1 MTRHQPPW
9 IPPYATI
16 PMDYLDGDTR
26 AVVRGLRYE
35 VVQVCREN
43 GIVQHS
49 VTPYTSRWGYDFV
62 IQGGAAQYRTLM
74 HLPHYSRLME
84 EIERDYPPGSLTAE
98 LTATLAQVLQLWA
111 AAKEEGKNTLDLL
124 PVDEIVAGR
133 LNPFI
138 EAWLRRDD
146 EQDEA

>member
-1 MTRHQPPW
+1 
-9 IPPYATI
+9 
-16 PMDYLDGDTR
+16 
-26 AVVRGLRYE
+26 
-35 VVQVCREN
+35 
-43 GIVQHS
+43 
-49 VTPYTSRWGYDFV
+49 
-62 IQGGAAQYRTLM
+62 
-74 HLPHYSRLME
+74 ME

-111 AAKEEGKNTLDLL
+111 AAKEEGKNTLDLR